1 MNEDQAILKIAND
14 LGIVAKADE
23 NENIRLIVDRIN
35 ELLQKDFHAL
45 LNILY
50 RIDVS
55 EEKLKSLLKSQPGT
69 DAAILI
75 TRLII
80 ERQKEKLRSRD
91 INKTFGDIPEDEK
104 W

>member
-1 MNEDQAILKIAND
+1 MNQSIIKVAELLSVSLKT
-14 LGIVAKADE
+14 DE
-23 NENIRLIVDRIN
+23 NENIRLIFDRIN
-35 ELLQKDFHAL
+35 ELLQKDFPAL

-50 RIDVS
+50 RIDVN

-69 DAAILI
+69 DAAVLI
-75 TRLII
+75 TQLII

-91 INKTFGDIPEDEK
+91 INKTFGDIPEDDK

>member
-1 MNEDQAILKIAND
+1 MSQNPAIIKTAEE
-14 LGIVAKADE
+14 LGVSLTDNE
-23 NENIRLIVDRIN
+23 NENLRLLIARIN
-35 ELLQKDFHAL
+35 ELLQKDFHSL
-45 LNILY
+45 MNILY

-69 DAAILI
+69 DAAVLI
-75 TRLII
+75 AQLII

-91 INKTFGDIPEDEK
+91 INKTLGDIPEDEK

>member
-1 MNEDQAILKIAND
+1 MNHSIIKVAD
-14 LGIVAKADE
+14 LLGVSLKADE
-23 NENIRLIVDRIN
+23 NENIRLIIDRIN
-35 ELLQKDFHAL
+35 ELLQHDFHAL

-50 RIDVS
+50 RIDVN

-69 DAAILI
+69 DAAALI

-91 INKTFGDIPEDEK
+91 INKTLGDIPEDEK

>member
-1 MNEDQAILKIAND
+1 MNQSIVKVAD
-14 LGIVAKADE
+14 LLGVSLRADE
-23 NENIRLIVDRIN
+23 DENIRLIIDRIN
-35 ELLQKDFHAL
+35 EMLQKDFPAL

-55 EEKLKSLLKSQPGT
+55 EEKLKSLLNSQPET

-80 ERQKEKLRSRD
+80 DRQKEKLRSRD